1 MSETSG
7 TDGALG
13 HFTPMTREWFTGA
26 FAAPTAAQ
34 EGAWSAI
41 ARGDNTLVV
50 APTGSGKTLAAFLW
64 SLDRLAAEH
73 SATDAGQAA
82 ARTGDGRPLTGKVG
96 TGRTGDGT
104 AGDPTG
110 GERASG
116 VRAGGG
122 RRPRGDGEPP
132 RLCRVL
138 YVSPLKALA
147 VDVERNLRAPLA
159 GLEQTA
165 RRLGLP
171 VPRISVSIRSGDTP
185 AEERRRFATKPS
197 DILITTPE
205 SLFLL
210 LTSQAR
216 EALRGVET
224 VIVDEVHAVAATKR
238 GAHLALSLERLDAL
252 LERPAQRIGLS
263 ATVRPVSEV
272 AAFLGG
278 SRPATVVQ
286 PPSEKRIEVE
296 VVVPIE
302 DMTELDTAPAP
313 PPQDD
318 DRWLTETPARRSIW
332 PHVEERLLDLIGAHR
347 STIVFANSRR
357 LAERLCTR
365 LNELAWER
373 RSEGTEGAA
382 EDAGQDHTD
391 RTGPGGTG
399 PGGVGSG
406 RAGHDRSDPEEADHT
421 KAGGTAG
428 RARPAAGSP
437 PASTSTPAAMM
448 AQAGA
453 AKGVVPEIVRAHH
466 GSVSKEERSQIEEAL
481 KSGRLPAVVATSSLE
496 LGIDMG
502 AVDLVACVGAPPSV
516 ASGLQRIGRAGHQ
529 VGAVS
534 RGVIFPKYRGDLVQT
549 AVVAERMRSGEIEDL
564 RYPRNPL
571 DVLAQ
576 QIVAMTALDEWTV
589 DELEEVVRRAAPY
602 RTLPRSALEATLD
615 MLAGR
620 YPSEEFA
627 ELRPRIVWDRVT
639 GTLRGRPGAQ
649 RLAVTNGGTIP
660 DRGLF
665 GVFLVGEKSSRV
677 GELDEEMVYES
688 RAGDV
693 FVLGATSWRIEEITA
708 DRVLVTPAPGQ
719 PGKLPFWHGDT
730 AGRPAELGRAIGAFL
745 REMSTAGADTA
756 GTTGTGTAGAS
767 TSGTGTA
774 GTGTAGTG
782 TAGTGT
788 AGTGTAGSG
797 TGNGTGTKTKTGTR
811 TSGAADGATGGATS
825 MVTGATTD
833 PAEDDASTDPA
844 VGTATGTTTGGAAT
858 TATTATAATGA
869 TAATTAAS
877 TVKGGSGKARAG
889 KRGAEDLTRDDALGR
904 IRAAGLDEFAAA
916 NLLAYLAEQRQA
928 TGYVPDDRTLVV
940 ERFHD
945 ELGDWRVVV
954 HSPYGARV
962 HAPWALAIG
971 RRLRERYGVDV
982 QAVHSDDGIVLRIP
996 DTLSDPPSDIAI
1008 FDADEIE
1015 RIVTEELGGSAL
1027 FAARFRECAGRS
1039 LLLPRRTPGRRSP
1052 LWQQRQRASH
1062 LLGVAGRYGSF
1073 PVVLETMREC
1083 LQDVFDVPGLVR
1095 LMRDVE
1101 ARRIRLV
1108 EVETEKAS
1116 PFAASLLFNY
1126 IGAFMY
1132 EGDAPLAERRAQAL
1146 ALDTSLLAEL
1156 LGQADLRELL
1166 DPDVIADTEREL
1178 ARLDRPLR
1186 DAEDL
1191 ADLLRSHGPLLAEDV
1206 SVREGDPAWLAELEG
1221 SRRAIRVR
1229 VAGQERWAAIED
1241 AARLRDALGV
1251 PLPVGVPHAF
1261 LEPVDDPLGDL
1272 LARHARTRAS
1282 FPAST
1287 AATRFG
1293 LGPAVVVDALRRL
1306 AASGRVV
1313 SGEFRPGGRGEEWC
1327 DAGVLRTL
1335 RRRSLARLRKEVEP
1349 VPAET
1354 LAAFSP
1360 AWHGITGSPQRGR
1373 PPIDALVGAIEQ
1385 LQGAA
1390 VPASAL
1396 ETLILPARV
1405 PGYDPSLLDELT
1417 ASGEVIWAGQG
1428 SLPGG
1433 DGWVSLYFADTA
1445 PLLIPAPADITLTP
1459 VHEAVLEV
1467 LGGGGALFFRELT
1480 NRVGTLLDGSVP
1492 DDRTLSAAVWDLVW
1506 SGRITGDTLAP
1517 LRSTLGTGR
1526 PAHRPAP
1533 TRRRR
1538 AVLPTRSGP
1547 PTVSGR
1553 WWALPDLSPEST
1565 QRAHAQ
1571 VEVLLERH
1579 GVVTRGAVTA
1589 ERLPGG
1595 FAAVYQV
1602 LRAFEES
1609 GRCRRGYFVEGLGGA
1624 QFALPGAVD
1633 RMRAASPS
1641 EQRGPAPESEPWGAA
1656 PAPAPWETRRPE
1668 RRHAGD
1674 VRRAVVLAAADPA
1687 NPYGAALAWPARPEQ
1702 ASHKPGRKAGSLV
1715 VLVDGHLILY
1725 VERGGKTLLSFSA
1738 DDRLQPAVDA
1748 LALAVRDGALG
1759 KLTVERADGTAI
1771 NDSPLGAALESAGF
1785 HPTPRGL
1792 RLRA

>member
-1 MSETSG
+1 MTGS
-7 TDGALG
+7 ALD
-13 HFTPMTREWFTGA
+13 HFSPVTRQWFAGA
-26 FAAPTAAQ
+26 FEAPTAAQ
-34 EGAWSAI
+34 EGAWASI

-64 SLDRLAAEH
+64 SLDRLAAERAGTA
-73 SATDAGQAA
+73 ATVSTAG
-82 ARTGDGRPLTGKVG
+82 G
-96 TGRTGDGT
+96 TESDTAGGT
-104 AGDPTG
+104 AGAG
-110 GERASG
+110 RGRA
-116 VRAGGG
+116 
-122 RRPRGDGEPP
+122 RRPRPDHEPA

-159 GLEQTA
+159 GMKQTA
-165 RRLGLP
+165 RRLGLA
-171 VPRISVSIRSGDTP
+171 VPEISVAIRSGDTS
-185 AEERRRFATKPS
+185 AEERRRFAAKPS

-224 VIVDEVHAVAATKR
+224 VIIDEVHAVAATKR

-252 LERPAQRIGLS
+252 LARPAQRVGLS

-278 SRPATVVQ
+278 PRPATVVQ
-286 PPSEKRIEVE
+286 PPSEKVIEVE

-302 DMTELDTAPAP
+302 DMTELDGAPRPAP
-313 PPQDD
+313 PGDDD
-318 DRWLTETPARRSIW
+318 DRWLIEPPARRSIW
-332 PHVEERLLDLIGAHR
+332 PHVEERLFDLIGRHG

-373 RSEGTEGAA
+373 ASGETEPSQTPERPGSSEPVPWSEGFPT
-382 EDAGQDHTD
+382 
-391 RTGPGGTG
+391 
-399 PGGVGSG
+399 
-406 RAGHDRSDPEEADHT
+406 
-421 KAGGTAG
+421 
-428 RARPAAGSP
+428 P
-437 PASTSTPAAMM
+437 PASPSPPPAPQASLSTPAAMM

-453 AKGVVPEIVRAHH
+453 SKGAVPEIVRAHH
-466 GSVSKEERSQIEEAL
+466 GSVSKQERSQIEEAL

-502 AVDLVACVGAPPSV
+502 AVDLVACVESPPSV

-549 AVVAERMRSGEIEDL
+549 AVVAERMRSGEIEEL

-576 QIVAMTALDEWTV
+576 HIVAMTALEEWTV
-589 DELEEVVRRAAPY
+589 EELETVVRRAAPY

-627 ELRPRIVWDRVT
+627 ELRPLIVWDRIT
-639 GTLRGRPGAQ
+639 GTLQGRPGAQ
-649 RLAVTNGGTIP
+649 RVAVTNGGTIP

-665 GVFLVGEKSSRV
+665 GVFLVGEKASRV

-693 FVLGATSWRIEEITA
+693 FVLGATSWRIEDITA
-708 DRVLVTPAPGQ
+708 DRVLVSPAPGQ
-719 PGKLPFWHGDT
+719 PGKLPFWHGDS

-745 REMSTAGADTA
+745 REMSGAGADSAARRRPGGEDRAAKA
-756 GTTGTGTAGAS
+756 GDGTAH
-767 TSGTGTA
+767 SGTA
-774 GTGTAGTG
+774 HSDA
-782 TAGTGT
+782 AR
-788 AGTGTAGSG
+788 SG
-797 TGNGTGTKTKTGTR
+797 ATH
-811 TSGAADGATGGATS
+811 SGAAKAGDGAGPASGERE
-825 MVTGATTD
+825 D
-833 PAEDDASTDPA
+833 PARE
-844 VGTATGTTTGGAAT
+844 GAL
-858 TATTATAATGA
+858 
-869 TAATTAAS
+869 
-877 TVKGGSGKARAG
+877 
-889 KRGAEDLTRDDALGR
+889 ER

-916 NLLAYLAEQRQA
+916 NLLSYLAEQRQA

-996 DTLSDPPSDIAI
+996 DTLSGPPSDVAT
-1008 FDADEIE
+1008 FDAEEIE
-1015 RIVTEELGGSAL
+1015 QIVTEELGGSAL

-1039 LLLPRRTPGRRSP
+1039 LLLPRRTPGKRTP
-1052 LWQQRQRASH
+1052 LWQQRQRAAH
-1062 LLGVAGRYGSF
+1062 LLDVAGRYGSF

-1095 LMRDVE
+1095 LMRDIA
-1101 ARRIRLV
+1101 ARRVRLV
-1108 EVETEKAS
+1108 EVETSQAS

-1126 IGAFMY
+1126 VGAFMY

-1191 ADLLRSHGPLLAEDV
+1191 ADLLRSHGPLVAADV
-1206 SVREGDPAWLAELEG
+1206 SLRGGDPSWLADLEG
-1221 SRRAIRVR
+1221 ARRAIRVR
-1229 VAGQERWAAIED
+1229 VAGQEQWAAIED
-1241 AARLRDALGV
+1241 AARLRDALGT

-1272 LARHARTRAS
+1272 VARHARTRTP

-1287 AATRFG
+1287 AAARFG
-1293 LGPAVVVDALRRL
+1293 LGPAVVTDTLRRL

-1327 DAGVLRTL
+1327 DAGVLRML

-1349 VPAET
+1349 VSPET
-1354 LAAFSP
+1354 LAAFTP
-1360 AWHGITGSPQRGR
+1360 AWHGITGVPQRGR
-1373 PPIDALVGAIEQ
+1373 PPIDALVSAIEQ

-1396 ETLILPARV
+1396 ETLILPSRV

-1417 ASGEVIWAGQG
+1417 SSGEVVWAGQG

-1433 DGWVSLYFADTA
+1433 DGWVALYFADTA
-1445 PLLIPAPADITLTP
+1445 PLLMPDPGEITMTP
-1459 VHEAVLEV
+1459 LHDAVLEV
-1467 LGGGGALFFRELT
+1467 LGGGGALFFRELAG
-1480 NRVGTLLDGSVP
+1480 RVGSLVTGSAP
-1492 DDRTLSAAVWDLVW
+1492 DDMTLAAAVWDLVW
-1506 SGRITGDTLAP
+1506 GGRITGDTLAP
-1517 LRSTLGTGR
+1517 LRATLGTGR
-1526 PAHRPAP
+1526 PAHRPAT

-1538 AVLPTRSGP
+1538 PVLPSRSGP
-1547 PTVSGR
+1547 PTVGGR
-1553 WWALPDLSPEST
+1553 WWPLPGPADDAT

-1571 VEVLLERH
+1571 AEVLLERH
-1579 GVVTRGAVTA
+1579 GVVTRGSVAA

-1633 RMRAASPS
+1633 RMRAASTPL
-1641 EQRGPAPESEPWGAA
+1641 RPPASPDPWSTREPDAI
-1656 PAPAPWETRRPE
+1656 
-1668 RRHAGD
+1668 

-1687 NPYGAALAWPARPEQ
+1687 NPYGAALPWPAHPGEV
-1702 ASHKPGRKAGSLV
+1702 SHKPGRKAGSLV
-1715 VLVDGHLILY
+1715 VLVDGHLVLY
-1725 VERGGKTLLSFSA
+1725 VERGGKTLLSFSD

-1759 KLTVERADGTAI
+1759 KLTVERADGAAV
-1771 NDSPLGAALESAGF
+1771 NDSPLGAALETAGF

>member
-1 MSETSG
+1 MTGS
-7 TDGALG
+7 ALA
-13 HFTPMTREWFTGA
+13 HFTPVTREWFTGA
-26 FAAPTAAQ
+26 FASPTAAQ
-34 EGAWSAI
+34 EGAWASI
-41 ARGDNTLVV
+41 SRGENTLVV

-64 SLDRLAAEH
+64 SLDRLAAE
-73 SATDAGQAA
+73 QIEAA
-82 ARTGDGRPLTGKVG
+82 AD
-96 TGRTGDGT
+96 
-104 AGDPTG
+104 A
-110 GERASG
+110 E
-116 VRAGGG
+116 
-122 RRPRGDGEPP
+122 RPR
-132 RLCRVL
+132 RCRVL

-147 VDVERNLRAPLA
+147 VDVERNLRAPLT
-159 GLEQTA
+159 GLRQTA

-171 VPRISVSIRSGDTP
+171 VPEISVAIRSGDTS
-185 AEERRRFATKPS
+185 AEERRRFATRPS

-205 SLFLL
+205 SLFLI

-252 LERPAQRIGLS
+252 LPRPAQRVGLS

-272 AAFLGG
+272 AEFLGG
-278 SRPATVVQ
+278 PRPAVVVQ
-286 PPSEKRIEVE
+286 PPSEKEIEIE

-302 DMTELDTAPAP
+302 DMTELDTAPRP
-313 PPQDD
+313 SQDD
-318 DRWLTETPARRSIW
+318 DAWLTGQQTRRSIW
-332 PHVEERLLDLIGAHR
+332 PHVEERLFDLIGGHS

-373 RSEGTEGAA
+373 RAA
-382 EDAGQDHTD
+382 ELGGRGDAGPAGDD
-391 RTGPGGTG
+391 PWLLPPADGGPGLRESGESG
-399 PGGVGSG
+399 GGPVHWAEGFPRGFPGGS
-406 RAGHDRSDPEEADHT
+406 P
-421 KAGGTAG
+421 GGPP
-428 RARPAAGSP
+428 RP
-437 PASTSTPAAMM
+437 PASTATPAAMM

-453 AKGVVPEIVRAHH
+453 SAGAVPEIVRAHH
-466 GSVSKEERSQIEEAL
+466 GSVSKEERAQIEEAL

-502 AVDLVACVGAPPSV
+502 AVDLVACVEAPPSV

-549 AVVAERMRSGEIEDL
+549 AVVAERMRRGEIEEL

-589 DELEEVVRRAAPY
+589 DELETVVRRAAPY

-627 ELRPRIVWDRVT
+627 ELRPRVVWDRVT
-639 GTLRGRPGAQ
+639 GTLQGRPGAQ
-649 RLAVTNGGTIP
+649 RLAVTSGGTIP

-665 GVFLVGEKSSRV
+665 GVFLVGEKASRV

-693 FVLGATSWRIEEITA
+693 FVLGATSWRIEDITA
-708 DRVLVTPAPGQ
+708 DRVLVSPAPGK

-745 REMSTAGADTA
+745 RELSE
-756 GTTGTGTAGAS
+756 
-767 TSGTGTA
+767 SGPEA
-774 GTGTAGTG
+774 
-782 TAGTGT
+782 
-788 AGTGTAGSG
+788 
-797 TGNGTGTKTKTGTR
+797 
-811 TSGAADGATGGATS
+811 
-825 MVTGATTD
+825 
-833 PAEDDASTDPA
+833 
-844 VGTATGTTTGGAAT
+844 
-858 TATTATAATGA
+858 
-869 TAATTAAS
+869 
-877 TVKGGSGKARAG
+877 ARA
-889 KRGAEDLTRDDALGR
+889 RV
-904 IRAAGLDEFAAA
+904 RAAGLDEFATA
-916 NLLAYLAEQRQA
+916 NLLSYLSEQREA
-928 TGYVPDDRTLVV
+928 TGYVPDDRTLLV

-982 QAVHSDDGIVLRIP
+982 QALHSDDGIVLRIP
-996 DTLSDPPSDIAI
+996 DTLSDPPSDVAV

-1039 LLLPRRTPGRRSP
+1039 LLLPRRSPGRRTP

-1062 LLGVAGRYGSF
+1062 LLGVASRYGSF

-1083 LQDVFDVPGLVR
+1083 LQDVFDVPGLVG
-1095 LMRDVE
+1095 LMRDIA
-1101 ARRIRLV
+1101 ARRVRLV
-1108 EVETEKAS
+1108 EVETSQAS
-1116 PFAASLLFNY
+1116 PFAASLLFTY

-1191 ADLLRSHGPLLAEDV
+1191 ADLLRSHGPLLADDV
-1206 SVREGDPAWLAELEG
+1206 SLREGDPAWLAGLETA
-1221 SRRAIRVR
+1221 RRAIRVR
-1229 VAGQERWAAIED
+1229 IAGQEQWAAIED

-1272 LARHARTRAS
+1272 LARHARTRTP

-1287 AATRFG
+1287 AAARFG
-1293 LGPAVVVDALRRL
+1293 LGPAVVTDALRRL

-1327 DAGVLRTL
+1327 DAGVLRML

-1360 AWHGITGSPQRGR
+1360 AWHGITGAPGRRR
-1373 PPIDALVGAIEQ
+1373 PPIDALVDAVER
-1385 LQGAA
+1385 LQGAP

-1396 ETLILPARV
+1396 ETLILPSRV
-1405 PGYDPSLLDELT
+1405 PGYDPSVLDELT
-1417 ASGEVIWAGQG
+1417 SSGEVVWAGQG

-1433 DGWVSLYFADTA
+1433 DGWVALYFADTA
-1445 PLLIPAPADITLTP
+1445 PLLMPDPLEITMTP

-1467 LGGGGALFFRELT
+1467 LGGGGALFFRELGA
-1480 NRVGTLLDGSVP
+1480 RVGAVSTASGTP
-1492 DDRTLSAAVWDLVW
+1492 DDTTLVAAVWDLVW
-1506 SGRITGDTLAP
+1506 AGRITGDTLAP
-1517 LRSTLGTGR
+1517 LRATLGTGR
-1526 PAHRPAP
+1526 PAHRPAS

-1538 AVLPTRSGP
+1538 AVLPSRSGP
-1547 PTVSGR
+1547 PTVGGR
-1553 WWALPDLSPEST
+1553 WWLLPAPSGDAT

-1571 VEVLLERH
+1571 AEVLLERH

-1589 ERLPGG
+1589 ERMPGG
-1595 FAAVYQV
+1595 FSAVYQV
-1602 LRAFEES
+1602 LRVFEES

-1633 RMRAASPS
+1633 RMRATASPPAS
-1641 EQRGPAPESEPWGAA
+1641 LPWQVPPGSGEAWEGASGRIGPGRPGEPGGPAGAGGWRSGSEGAA
-1656 PAPAPWETRRPE
+1656 
-1668 RRHAGD
+1668 AG
-1674 VRRAVVLAAADPA
+1674 RRAVVLAATDPA
-1687 NPYGAALAWPARPEQ
+1687 NPYGAALPWPAHPGDV
-1702 ASHKPGRKAGSLV
+1702 SHKPGRKAGALV

-1725 VERGGKTLLSFSA
+1725 VERGGKTLLSFTD

-1759 KLTVERADGTAI
+1759 KLTVERADGTAVG
-1771 NDSPLGAALESAGF
+1771 DSPLAAALEAAGF

-1792 RLRA
+1792 RLRP

>member
-1 MSETSG
+1 MHYGSVTGS
-7 TDGALG
+7 ALD
-13 HFTPMTREWFTGA
+13 HFTPVTRDWFTGA
-26 FAAPTAAQ
+26 FASPTAAQ
-34 EGAWSAI
+34 EGAWASI

-64 SLDRLAAEH
+64 SLDRLAAER
-73 SATDAGQAA
+73 AA
-82 ARTGDGRPLTGKVG
+82 A
-96 TGRTGDGT
+96 
-104 AGDPTG
+104 TG
-110 GERASG
+110 GPAEDP
-116 VRAGGG
+116 AGAAGG
-122 RRPRGDGEPP
+122 RRRSREDDAPAGR
-132 RLCRVL
+132 CRVL

-159 GLEQTA
+159 GMRQTA
-165 RRLGLP
+165 RRLGLA
-171 VPRISVSIRSGDTP
+171 VPEISVAIRSGDTSP
-185 AEERRRFATKPS
+185 QERRRFAARPS

-252 LERPAQRIGLS
+252 LPQPAQRIGLS
-263 ATVRPVSEV
+263 ATVRPVNEV

-278 SRPATVVQ
+278 PRPAAVIQ
-286 PPSEKRIEVE
+286 PPSEKTIEVK

-302 DMTELDTAPAP
+302 DMTELDGAPRPSP
-313 PPQDD
+313 PDDD
-318 DRWLTETPARRSIW
+318 DRWLLEPPARRSIW
-332 PHVEERLLDLIGAHR
+332 PHVEERLFDLIEDHS

-373 RSEGTEGAA
+373 RTGEAEPPEPSEPAHRAEGFP
-382 EDAGQDHTD
+382 T
-391 RTGPGGTG
+391 
-399 PGGVGSG
+399 
-406 RAGHDRSDPEEADHT
+406 
-421 KAGGTAG
+421 
-428 RARPAAGSP
+428 P
-437 PASTSTPAAMM
+437 PASLSTPAATM

-453 AKGVVPEIVRAHH
+453 AKGAVPEIVRAHH

-502 AVDLVACVGAPPSV
+502 AVDLVACVESPPSV

-549 AVVAERMRSGEIEDL
+549 AVVAERMKSGEIEEL

-589 DELEEVVRRAAPY
+589 DDLETVVRRAAPY
-602 RTLPRSALEATLD
+602 RTLPRGALEATLD

-693 FVLGATSWRIEEITA
+693 FVLGATSWRIEDITA
-708 DRVLVTPAPGQ
+708 DRVLVSPAPGQ
-719 PGKLPFWHGDT
+719 PGKLPFWHGDN

-745 REMSTAGADTA
+745 REMSGSGAD
-756 GTTGTGTAGAS
+756 S
-767 TSGTGTA
+767 
-774 GTGTAGTG
+774 
-782 TAGTGT
+782 
-788 AGTGTAGSG
+788 
-797 TGNGTGTKTKTGTR
+797 
-811 TSGAADGATGGATS
+811 GATGQG
-825 MVTGATTD
+825 D
-833 PAEDDASTDPA
+833 PARERA
-844 VGTATGTTTGGAAT
+844 V
-858 TATTATAATGA
+858 
-869 TAATTAAS
+869 
-877 TVKGGSGKARAG
+877 
-889 KRGAEDLTRDDALGR
+889 ER

-916 NLLAYLAEQRQA
+916 NLLSYLAEQRQA
-928 TGYVPDDRTLVV
+928 TGYVPDDRTLLV

-996 DTLSDPPSDIAI
+996 DTLSGPPSDVAV
-1008 FDADEIE
+1008 FDAEEIE
-1015 RIVTEELGGSAL
+1015 QIVTEELGGSAL

-1039 LLLPRRTPGRRSP
+1039 LLLPRRTPGKRTP

-1062 LLGVAGRYGSF
+1062 LLNVASRYGSF

-1095 LMRDVE
+1095 LMRDIS
-1101 ARRIRLV
+1101 ARRVRLV
-1108 EVETEKAS
+1108 EVETSQAS

-1126 IGAFMY
+1126 VGAFMY

-1191 ADLLRSHGPLLAEDV
+1191 ADLLRSHGPLVVADV
-1206 SVREGDPAWLAELEG
+1206 SLREGDPAWLTGLE
-1221 SRRAIRVR
+1221 SARRAIRVR
-1229 VAGQERWAAIED
+1229 VAGQEQWAAIED

-1272 LARHARTRAS
+1272 VARHARTRTP

-1287 AATRFG
+1287 AAARFG
-1293 LGPAVVVDALRRL
+1293 LGPAVVTDTLRRL
-1306 AASGRVV
+1306 AVSGRVV

-1327 DAGVLRTL
+1327 DAGVLRML

-1349 VPAET
+1349 VSPET
-1354 LAAFSP
+1354 LAVFAP
-1360 AWHGITGSPQRGR
+1360 AWHGISGAPQRGR
-1373 PPIDALVGAIEQ
+1373 PPIDALVSAVEQ

-1396 ETLILPARV
+1396 ETLVLPSRV

-1417 ASGEVIWAGQG
+1417 SSGEVLWAGQG

-1433 DGWVSLYFADTA
+1433 DGWVALYFADTA
-1445 PLLIPAPADITLTP
+1445 PLLMPDPVEITMTP
-1459 VHEAVLEV
+1459 LHEAVLEV
-1467 LGGGGALFFRELT
+1467 LGGGGALFFRELAG
-1480 NRVGTLLDGSVP
+1480 RVGSLMAGSVP
-1492 DDRTLSAAVWDLVW
+1492 DDGMLTAAVWDLVW
-1506 SGRITGDTLAP
+1506 AGRITGDTLAP
-1517 LRSTLGTGR
+1517 LRATLGTGR
-1526 PAHRPAP
+1526 PAHRPAT

-1538 AVLPTRSGP
+1538 PVLPTRSGP
-1547 PTVSGR
+1547 PTVGGR
-1553 WWALPDLSPEST
+1553 WWLLPGAADDPT

-1571 VEVLLERH
+1571 AEALLERH

-1633 RMRAASPS
+1633 RMRAAATPS
-1641 EQRGPAPESEPWGAA
+1641 RSEAAA
-1656 PAPAPWETRRPE
+1656 PDPWSTRRPE
-1668 RRHAGD
+1668 GNG
-1674 VRRAVVLAAADPA
+1674 RRAVVLAAADPA
-1687 NPYGAALAWPARPEQ
+1687 NPYGAALPWPAHPGEV
-1702 ASHKPGRKAGSLV
+1702 SHKPGRKAGSLV
-1715 VLVDGHLILY
+1715 VLVDGHLVLY
-1725 VERGGKTLLSFSA
+1725 VERGGKTLLSFTD

>member
-1 MSETSG
+1 MSG
-7 TDGALG
+7 TAGADGALG
-13 HFTPMTREWFTGA
+13 HFTRMTRDWFTGA

-34 EGAWSAI
+34 EGAWAAI

-73 SATDAGQAA
+73 SAAGSPGGAASSGNAGSPPSSEDAGSPGS
-82 ARTGDGRPLTGKVG
+82 TGDTSTIMDAPAGATVPDLTSG
-96 TGRTGDGT
+96 TDT
-104 AGDPTG
+104 
-110 GERASG
+110 
-116 VRAGGG
+116 GG
-122 RRPRGDGEPP
+122 RRSRSRRDEGPP

-147 VDVERNLRAPLA
+147 VDIERNLRAPLA
-159 GLEQTA
+159 GLRQTA

-171 VPRISVSIRSGDTP
+171 VPEISVAIRSGDTS
-185 AEERRRFATKPS
+185 AEERRRFAARPS

-238 GAHLALSLERLDAL
+238 GAHLALSLERLDTL
-252 LERPAQRIGLS
+252 LARPAQRVGLS

-278 SRPATVVQ
+278 PRPATVVQ
-286 PPSEKRIEVE
+286 PPAGKEIEVE

-302 DMTELDTAPAP
+302 DMTELDTPPTSPAS
-313 PPQDD
+313 DD
-318 DRWLTETPARRSIW
+318 DRWPTEAPAKRSIW
-332 PHVEERLLDLIGAHR
+332 PHVEERLFDLIGGHS

-373 RSEGTEGAA
+373 RAAEAERSEEGTKADPAHWA
-382 EDAGQDHTD
+382 ENL
-391 RTGPGGTG
+391 
-399 PGGVGSG
+399 
-406 RAGHDRSDPEEADHT
+406 PEL
-421 KAGGTAG
+421 
-428 RARPAAGSP
+428 
-437 PASTSTPAAMM
+437 PASLATPAAMM
-448 AQAGA
+448 AQAGS

-549 AVVAERMRSGEIEDL
+549 AVVAERMRSGEIEEL

-627 ELRPRIVWDRVT
+627 ELRPRIVWDRVA

-730 AGRPAELGRAIGAFL
+730 AGRPAELGKAIGAFL
-745 REMSTAGADTA
+745 RQMSAAGADAEA
-756 GTTGTGTAGAS
+756 GD
-767 TSGTGTA
+767 
-774 GTGTAGTG
+774 
-782 TAGTGT
+782 
-788 AGTGTAGSG
+788 
-797 TGNGTGTKTKTGTR
+797 
-811 TSGAADGATGGATS
+811 AARDGAL
-825 MVTGATTD
+825 
-833 PAEDDASTDPA
+833 E
-844 VGTATGTTTGGAAT
+844 
-858 TATTATAATGA
+858 
-869 TAATTAAS
+869 
-877 TVKGGSGKARAG
+877 
-889 KRGAEDLTRDDALGR
+889 R
-904 IRAAGLDEFAAA
+904 IRAAGLDGFAAA

-928 TGYVPDDRTLVV
+928 TGYVPDDRTLLV

-996 DTLSDPPSDIAI
+996 DTLAEPPSDVAA
-1008 FDADEIE
+1008 FDPDEIE

-1039 LLLPRRTPGRRSP
+1039 LLLPRRVPGRRSP

-1062 LLGVAGRYGSF
+1062 LLNVAGRYASF

-1095 LMRDVE
+1095 LMRDIE
-1101 ARRIRLV
+1101 ARRVRLV
-1108 EVETEKAS
+1108 EVETGKAS

-1126 IGAFMY
+1126 VGAFMY

-1191 ADLLRSHGPLLAEDV
+1191 ADLLRSHGPLVAEDV
-1206 SVREGDPAWLAELEG
+1206 SVREGDPAWLAILEG

-1251 PLPVGVPHAF
+1251 PLPVGVPHVF

-1272 LARHARTRAS
+1272 LARHARTRTP

-1287 AATRFG
+1287 AAARFG
-1293 LGPAVVVDALRRL
+1293 LGTAVVTDVLRRL

-1327 DAGVLRTL
+1327 DAGVLRML

-1349 VPAET
+1349 VSAET
-1354 LAAFSP
+1354 LAVFAP
-1360 AWHGITGSPQRGR
+1360 AWHGITDSPRRGR
-1373 PPIDALVGAIEQ
+1373 PPIDALVSAIEQ
-1385 LQGAA
+1385 LQGSA

-1396 ETLILPARV
+1396 ETLILPSRV

-1445 PLLIPAPADITLTP
+1445 PLLMPDPADITLTP
-1459 VHEAVLEV
+1459 VHGAVLEV
-1467 LGGGGALFFRELT
+1467 LGGGGALFFRELAS
-1480 NRVGTLLDGSVP
+1480 RAGVLLAGSVP
-1492 DDRTLSAAVWDLVW
+1492 DDRALSAAVWDLVW

-1517 LRSTLGTGR
+1517 LRATLGTGR

-1538 AVLPTRSGP
+1538 AALPSRSGP
-1547 PTVSGR
+1547 PTVGGR
-1553 WWALPDLSPEST
+1553 WWTLPVPAEDAT

-1571 VEVLLERH
+1571 AEVLLERY
-1579 GVVTRGAVTA
+1579 GVVTRGSVTA

-1633 RMRAASPS
+1633 RMRAMSVSLTAPPS
-1641 EQRGPAPESEPWGAA
+1641 ATPVPDPWSSRKPES
-1656 PAPAPWETRRPE
+1656 
-1668 RRHAGD
+1668 AGESG
-1674 VRRAVVLAAADPA
+1674 RRAVVLAATDPA
-1687 NPYGAALAWPARPEQ
+1687 NPYGAALPWPAHPGEVT
-1702 ASHKPGRKAGSLV
+1702 HKPGRKAGSLV
-1715 VLVDGHLILY
+1715 VLVEGHLILY
-1725 VERGGKTLLSFSA
+1725 VERGGKTLLSFSG
-1738 DDRLQPAVDA
+1738 DDRLRPAVDA

-1771 NDSPLGAALESAGF
+1771 NDSPLAAALESAGF

-1792 RLRA
+1792 RLRG

>member
-1 MSETSG
+1 MHY
-7 TDGALG
+7 GAVTGSALD
-13 HFTPMTREWFTGA
+13 HFTPVTRDWFTGA
-26 FAAPTAAQ
+26 FASPTAAQ
-34 EGAWSAI
+34 EGAWASI

-64 SLDRLAAEH
+64 SLDRLAAER
-73 SATDAGQAA
+73 AA
-82 ARTGDGRPLTGKVG
+82 A
-96 TGRTGDGT
+96 
-104 AGDPTG
+104 TG
-110 GERASG
+110 GPAEDTA
-116 VRAGGG
+116 GG
-122 RRPRGDGEPP
+122 RRRSRADDAPAGR
-132 RLCRVL
+132 CRVL

-159 GLEQTA
+159 GMRQTA
-165 RRLGLP
+165 RRLGLA
-171 VPRISVSIRSGDTP
+171 VPEISVAIRSGDTSP
-185 AEERRRFATKPS
+185 QERRRFAARPS

-252 LERPAQRIGLS
+252 LPQPAQRIGLS
-263 ATVRPVSEV
+263 ATVRPVDEV

-278 SRPATVVQ
+278 PRPAAVIQ
-286 PPSEKRIEVE
+286 PPSEKTIEVK

-302 DMTELDTAPAP
+302 DMTELDSAPRP
-313 PPQDD
+313 SRPDD
-318 DRWLTETPARRSIW
+318 DDQWLLEPPARRSIW
-332 PHVEERLLDLIGAHR
+332 PHVEERLFDLIEEHS

-373 RSEGTEGAA
+373 RAGEAEPPEPSEPA
-382 EDAGQDHTD
+382 H
-391 RTGPGGTG
+391 
-399 PGGVGSG
+399 
-406 RAGHDRSDPEEADHT
+406 RAG
-421 KAGGTAG
+421 GL
-428 RARPAAGSP
+428 PAP
-437 PASTSTPAAMM
+437 PASLSTPAAMM

-453 AKGVVPEIVRAHH
+453 AKGTVPEIVRAHH

-502 AVDLVACVGAPPSV
+502 AVDLVACVESPPSV

-549 AVVAERMRSGEIEDL
+549 AVVAERMKSGEIEEL

-576 QIVAMTALDEWTV
+576 QVVAMTALDEWTV
-589 DELEEVVRRAAPY
+589 DDLETLVRRAAPY
-602 RTLPRSALEATLD
+602 RTLPRGALEATLD

-627 ELRPRIVWDRVT
+627 ELRPRVVWDRVT

-665 GVFLVGEKSSRV
+665 GVFLVGEKASRV

-693 FVLGATSWRIEEITA
+693 FVLGATSWRIEDITA
-708 DRVLVTPAPGQ
+708 DRVLVSPAPGQ
-719 PGKLPFWHGDT
+719 PGKLPFWHGDN

-745 REMSTAGADTA
+745 REMSGAGADSGA
-756 GTTGTGTAGAS
+756 GP
-767 TSGTGTA
+767 
-774 GTGTAGTG
+774 
-782 TAGTGT
+782 
-788 AGTGTAGSG
+788 GSG
-797 TGNGTGTKTKTGTR
+797 RKGGLARDAAGPGSAEPGDPAGDGTR
-811 TSGAADGATGGATS
+811 PGPGREDPARDGGKPGSTGQDDPARDGA
-825 MVTGATTD
+825 M
-833 PAEDDASTDPA
+833 E
-844 VGTATGTTTGGAAT
+844 
-858 TATTATAATGA
+858 
-869 TAATTAAS
+869 
-877 TVKGGSGKARAG
+877 
-889 KRGAEDLTRDDALGR
+889 R

-916 NLLAYLAEQRQA
+916 NLLSYLAEQRQA
-928 TGYVPDDRTLVV
+928 TGYVPDDRTLLV

-996 DTLSDPPSDIAI
+996 DTLSGPPSDVAV
-1008 FDADEIE
+1008 FDAEEIE
-1015 RIVTEELGGSAL
+1015 QIVTEELGGSAL

-1039 LLLPRRTPGRRSP
+1039 LLLPRRTPGKRTP

-1062 LLGVAGRYGSF
+1062 LLTVAGRYGSF

-1095 LMRDVE
+1095 LMRDIS
-1101 ARRIRLV
+1101 ARRVRLV
-1108 EVETEKAS
+1108 EVETSQAS

-1126 IGAFMY
+1126 VGAFMY

-1191 ADLLRSHGPLLAEDV
+1191 ADLLRSHGPLLAADV
-1206 SVREGDPAWLAELEG
+1206 SLREGDPAWLTGLE
-1221 SRRAIRVR
+1221 SARRAIRVR
-1229 VAGQERWAAIED
+1229 VAGQEQWAAIED

-1272 LARHARTRAS
+1272 VARHARTRTP

-1287 AATRFG
+1287 AAARFG
-1293 LGPAVVVDALRRL
+1293 LGPAVVTDTLRRL
-1306 AASGRVV
+1306 AVSGRVV

-1327 DAGVLRTL
+1327 DAGVLRML

-1349 VPAET
+1349 VSPET
-1354 LAAFSP
+1354 LAVFAP
-1360 AWHGITGSPQRGR
+1360 AWHGISGAPQRGR
-1373 PPIDALVGAIEQ
+1373 PPIDALVSAVEQ

-1396 ETLILPARV
+1396 ETLVLPSRV

-1417 ASGEVIWAGQG
+1417 SSGEVLWAGQG

-1433 DGWVSLYFADTA
+1433 DGWVALYFADTA
-1445 PLLIPAPADITLTP
+1445 PLLMPDPVEITMTP
-1459 VHEAVLEV
+1459 LHEAVLEV
-1467 LGGGGALFFRELT
+1467 LGGGGALFFRELAG
-1480 NRVGTLLDGSVP
+1480 RVGSLMAGSVP
-1492 DDRTLSAAVWDLVW
+1492 DDGMLTAAVWDLVW
-1506 SGRITGDTLAP
+1506 AGRITGDTLAP
-1517 LRSTLGTGR
+1517 LRATLGTGR
-1526 PAHRPAP
+1526 PAHRPAT

-1538 AVLPTRSGP
+1538 PVLPTRSGP
-1547 PTVSGR
+1547 PTVGGR
-1553 WWALPDLSPEST
+1553 WWLLPGVADDPT

-1571 VEVLLERH
+1571 AEALLERH
-1579 GVVTRGAVTA
+1579 GVVTRGAVAA

-1633 RMRAASPS
+1633 RMRAAATPPRS
-1641 EQRGPAPESEPWGAA
+1641 ETPAPDPWSS
-1656 PAPAPWETRRPE
+1656 RRPE
-1668 RRHAGD
+1668 GNG
-1674 VRRAVVLAAADPA
+1674 RRAVVLAAADPA
-1687 NPYGAALAWPARPEQ
+1687 NPYGAALPWPAHPGEI
-1702 ASHKPGRKAGSLV
+1702 SHKPGRKAGSLV
-1715 VLVDGHLILY
+1715 VLVDGHLVLY
-1725 VERGGKTLLSFSA
+1725 VERGGKTLLSFTD

-1771 NDSPLGAALESAGF
+1771 NDSPLGAALEAAGF

>member
-1 MSETSG
+1 METTGSSRGAFPTMTGSVSG
-7 TDGALG
+7 AMHYGAVTGSALD
-13 HFTPMTREWFTGA
+13 HFSPVTRDWFAGA
-26 FAAPTAAQ
+26 FASPTAAQ
-34 EGAWSAI
+34 EGAWTSI

-64 SLDRLAAEH
+64 SLDRLATEH
-73 SATDAGQAA
+73 AAGEPDGGPA
-82 ARTGDGRPLTGKVG
+82 GDGRTP
-96 TGRTGDGT
+96 
-104 AGDPTG
+104 
-110 GERASG
+110 
-116 VRAGGG
+116 G
-122 RRPRGDGEPP
+122 RRPSEASGGAGGIRTRDRSRAEDDGPAG
-132 RLCRVL
+132 LCRVL

-159 GLEQTA
+159 GMRQTA
-165 RRLGLP
+165 RRLGLA
-171 VPRISVSIRSGDTP
+171 VPEISVAIRSGDTP
-185 AEERRRFATKPS
+185 AQERRRFAARPA

-216 EALRGVET
+216 EALRGVQT

-252 LERPAQRIGLS
+252 LPEPAQRIGLS

-286 PPSEKRIEVE
+286 PPSEKEIEIE

-302 DMTELDTAPAP
+302 DMTELDGAPRP
-313 PPQDD
+313 PRPDD
-318 DRWLTETPARRSIW
+318 DGQWLVEPPARRTIW
-332 PHVEERLLDLIGAHR
+332 PHVEERLFDLIGKHS

-373 RSEGTEGAA
+373 RTDGAPAQEPAHWAEGFPT
-382 EDAGQDHTD
+382 
-391 RTGPGGTG
+391 P
-399 PGGVGSG
+399 PVG
-406 RAGHDRSDPEEADHT
+406 
-421 KAGGTAG
+421 
-428 RARPAAGSP
+428 PAAP
-437 PASTSTPAAMM
+437 PASPSAPPASLSTPAAMM

-453 AKGVVPEIVRAHH
+453 AKGAIPEIVRAHH

-502 AVDLVACVGAPPSV
+502 SVDLVACVESPPSV

-549 AVVAERMRSGEIEDL
+549 TVVAERMRSGEIEEL

-576 QIVAMTALDEWTV
+576 QIVAMTALDEWTL
-589 DELEEVVRRAAPY
+589 DELETLLRRAAPY

-627 ELRPRIVWDRVT
+627 ELRPRIVWDRIT

-688 RAGDV
+688 RVGDV
-693 FVLGATSWRIEEITA
+693 FVLGATSWRIADITA
-708 DRVLVTPAPGQ
+708 DRVLVSPAPGQ
-719 PGKLPFWHGDT
+719 PGKLPFWHGDN

-745 REMSTAGADTA
+745 REMSAAGAD
-756 GTTGTGTAGAS
+756 
-767 TSGTGTA
+767 
-774 GTGTAGTG
+774 
-782 TAGTGT
+782 
-788 AGTGTAGSG
+788 
-797 TGNGTGTKTKTGTR
+797 
-811 TSGAADGATGGATS
+811 SGAGPGGSARGGAL
-825 MVTGATTD
+825 
-833 PAEDDASTDPA
+833 E
-844 VGTATGTTTGGAAT
+844 
-858 TATTATAATGA
+858 
-869 TAATTAAS
+869 
-877 TVKGGSGKARAG
+877 
-889 KRGAEDLTRDDALGR
+889 R

-916 NLLAYLAEQRQA
+916 NLLSYLAEQREA

-996 DTLSDPPSDIAI
+996 DTLSGPPSDVAT
-1008 FDADEIE
+1008 FDAEEIE
-1015 RIVTEELGGSAL
+1015 QIVTEELGGSAL

-1039 LLLPRRTPGRRSP
+1039 LLLPRRTPGRRTP

-1062 LLGVAGRYGSF
+1062 LLNVAGRYGSF

-1083 LQDVFDVPGLVR
+1083 LQDVFDVPGLVQ
-1095 LMRDVE
+1095 LMRDIS
-1101 ARRIRLV
+1101 ARRVRLV
-1108 EVETEKAS
+1108 EVETSQAS

-1126 IGAFMY
+1126 VGAFMY

-1191 ADLLRSHGPLLAEDV
+1191 ADLLRSHGPLLATDV
-1206 SVREGDPAWLAELEG
+1206 SLREGDPTWLADLEG

-1229 VAGQERWAAIED
+1229 VAGQEQWAAIED

-1272 LARHARTRAS
+1272 VARHARTRTP
-1282 FPAST
+1282 FPADT
-1287 AATRFG
+1287 AAARFG
-1293 LGPAVVVDALRRL
+1293 LGPAVVTDALRRL

-1313 SGEFRPGGRGEEWC
+1313 NGEFRPGGRGEEWC
-1327 DAGVLRTL
+1327 DAGVLRML

-1349 VPAET
+1349 VTPET
-1354 LAAFSP
+1354 LAAFAP

-1373 PPIDALVGAIEQ
+1373 PSIDALVGAVEQ

-1396 ETLILPARV
+1396 ETLILPSRV

-1417 ASGEVIWAGQG
+1417 SSGEVVWAGQG

-1433 DGWVSLYFADTA
+1433 DGWVALYFADTA
-1445 PLLIPAPADITLTP
+1445 PVLMPEPLEITLTP
-1459 VHEAVLEV
+1459 LHKAVVEV
-1467 LGGGGALFFRELT
+1467 LGGGGALFFREMAG
-1480 NRVGTLLDGSVP
+1480 RAGALLAGSVP
-1492 DDRTLSAAVWDLVW
+1492 DDAMLAAAVWDLVW
-1506 SGRITGDTLAP
+1506 AGRVTGDTLAP
-1517 LRSTLGTGR
+1517 LRATLGTGR
-1526 PAHRPAP
+1526 PAHRPAT

-1538 AVLPTRSGP
+1538 PVLPTRSGP
-1547 PTVSGR
+1547 PTVGGR
-1553 WWALPDLSPEST
+1553 WWLLPQAAGDPT

-1571 VEVLLERH
+1571 AEVLLERH

-1595 FAAVYQV
+1595 FAAIYQV

-1633 RMRAASPS
+1633 RMRATATPPGDGPS
-1641 EQRGPAPESEPWGAA
+1641 DPWS
-1656 PAPAPWETRRPE
+1656 TRKPD
-1668 RRHAGD
+1668 GD
-1674 VRRAVVLAAADPA
+1674 GRRAVVLAAADPA
-1687 NPYGAALAWPARPEQ
+1687 NPYGAALSWPAHPGEV
-1702 ASHKPGRKAGSLV
+1702 SHKPGRKAGSLV
-1715 VLVDGHLILY
+1715 VLVDGHLVLY
-1725 VERGGKTLLSFSA
+1725 VERGGKTLLSFTD
-1738 DDRLQPAVDA
+1738 DDRLRPAVDA

-1759 KLTVERADGTAI
+1759 KLTVERADGAAI
-1771 NDSPLGAALESAGF
+1771 NDSPLGAALEDAGF

>member
-1 MSETSG
+1 MHY
-7 TDGALG
+7 GAVTGSALD
-13 HFTPMTREWFTGA
+13 HFTPVTRDWFTGA
-26 FAAPTAAQ
+26 FASPTAAQ
-34 EGAWSAI
+34 EGAWASI

-64 SLDRLAAEH
+64 SLDRLAAERA
-73 SATDAGQAA
+73 SATGGPAADAA
-82 ARTGDGRPLTGKVG
+82 
-96 TGRTGDGT
+96 
-104 AGDPTG
+104 
-110 GERASG
+110 
-116 VRAGGG
+116 GG
-122 RRPRGDGEPP
+122 RRRSREDDAPAGR
-132 RLCRVL
+132 CRVL

-159 GLEQTA
+159 GMRQTA
-165 RRLGLP
+165 RRLGLA
-171 VPRISVSIRSGDTP
+171 VPEISVAIRSGDTSP
-185 AEERRRFATKPS
+185 QERRRFAARPS

-252 LERPAQRIGLS
+252 LSRPAQRIGLS
-263 ATVRPVSEV
+263 ATVRPVNEV

-278 SRPATVVQ
+278 PRPAAVIQ
-286 PPSEKRIEVE
+286 PPSEKTIEVK

-302 DMTELDTAPAP
+302 DMTELDGAPRP
-313 PPQDD
+313 SLPDDD
-318 DRWLTETPARRSIW
+318 DRWLLEPPARRSIW
-332 PHVEERLLDLIGAHR
+332 PHVEERLFDLIEDHS

-373 RSEGTEGAA
+373 GAGEAEPPEPAEPAHWAEGF
-382 EDAGQDHTD
+382 
-391 RTGPGGTG
+391 
-399 PGGVGSG
+399 
-406 RAGHDRSDPEEADHT
+406 
-421 KAGGTAG
+421 
-428 RARPAAGSP
+428 PAP
-437 PASTSTPAAMM
+437 PASLSTPAAMM

-453 AKGVVPEIVRAHH
+453 AKGTVPEIVRAHH

-502 AVDLVACVGAPPSV
+502 AVDLVACVESPPSV

-549 AVVAERMRSGEIEDL
+549 AVVAERMKSGEIEEL

-589 DELEEVVRRAAPY
+589 DDLETVVRRAAPY
-602 RTLPRSALEATLD
+602 RTLPRGALEATLD

-693 FVLGATSWRIEEITA
+693 FVLGATSWRIEDITA
-708 DRVLVTPAPGQ
+708 DRVLVSPAPGQ
-719 PGKLPFWHGDT
+719 PGKLPFWHGDN

-745 REMSTAGADTA
+745 REMSGSGAD
-756 GTTGTGTAGAS
+756 
-767 TSGTGTA
+767 
-774 GTGTAGTG
+774 
-782 TAGTGT
+782 
-788 AGTGTAGSG
+788 
-797 TGNGTGTKTKTGTR
+797 
-811 TSGAADGATGGATS
+811 SGAG
-825 MVTGATTD
+825 
-833 PAEDDASTDPA
+833 P
-844 VGTATGTTTGGAAT
+844 
-858 TATTATAATGA
+858 
-869 TAATTAAS
+869 
-877 TVKGGSGKARAG
+877 GSGKKGSLARD
-889 KRGAEDLTRDDALGR
+889 GARPDPARERAVER
-904 IRAAGLDEFAAA
+904 IEAAGLDEFAAA
-916 NLLAYLAEQRQA
+916 NLLSYLAEQRQA
-928 TGYVPDDRTLVV
+928 TGYVPDDRTLLV

-996 DTLSDPPSDIAI
+996 DTLSGPPSDVAV
-1008 FDADEIE
+1008 FDAEEIE
-1015 RIVTEELGGSAL
+1015 QIVTEELGGSAL

-1039 LLLPRRTPGRRSP
+1039 LLLPRRTPGKRTP

-1062 LLGVAGRYGSF
+1062 LLNVASRYGSF

-1095 LMRDVE
+1095 LMRDIS
-1101 ARRIRLV
+1101 ARRVRLV
-1108 EVETEKAS
+1108 EVETSQAS

-1126 IGAFMY
+1126 VGAFMY

-1191 ADLLRSHGPLLAEDV
+1191 ADLLRSHGPLVAADV
-1206 SVREGDPAWLAELEG
+1206 SLREGDPAWLTGLE
-1221 SRRAIRVR
+1221 SARRAIRVR
-1229 VAGQERWAAIED
+1229 VAGQEQWAAIED

-1272 LARHARTRAS
+1272 VARHARTRTP

-1287 AATRFG
+1287 AAARFG
-1293 LGPAVVVDALRRL
+1293 LGPAVVTDTLRRL
-1306 AASGRVV
+1306 AVSGRVV
-1313 SGEFRPGGRGEEWC
+1313 SGEFKPGGRGEEWC
-1327 DAGVLRTL
+1327 DAGVLRML

-1349 VPAET
+1349 VSPET
-1354 LAAFSP
+1354 LAVFAP
-1360 AWHGITGSPQRGR
+1360 AWHGISGAPQRGR
-1373 PPIDALVGAIEQ
+1373 PPIDALVSAVEQ

-1396 ETLILPARV
+1396 ETLVLPSRV

-1417 ASGEVIWAGQG
+1417 SSGEVLWAGQG

-1433 DGWVSLYFADTA
+1433 DGWVALYFADTA
-1445 PLLIPAPADITLTP
+1445 PLLMPDPVEITMTP
-1459 VHEAVLEV
+1459 LHEAVLEV
-1467 LGGGGALFFRELT
+1467 LGGGGALFFRELAG
-1480 NRVGTLLDGSVP
+1480 RVGSLMAGSVP
-1492 DDRTLSAAVWDLVW
+1492 DDGMLTAAVWDLVW
-1506 SGRITGDTLAP
+1506 AGRITGDTLAP
-1517 LRSTLGTGR
+1517 LRATLGTGR
-1526 PAHRPAP
+1526 PAHRPAT

-1538 AVLPTRSGP
+1538 PVLPTRSGP
-1547 PTVSGR
+1547 PTVGGR
-1553 WWALPDLSPEST
+1553 WWLLPGAADDPT

-1571 VEVLLERH
+1571 AEALLERH

-1633 RMRAASPS
+1633 RMRAA
-1641 EQRGPAPESEPWGAA
+1641 AA
-1656 PAPAPWETRRPE
+1656 PSRSEAPDPDPWSTRRPE
-1668 RRHAGD
+1668 GNG
-1674 VRRAVVLAAADPA
+1674 RRAVVLAAADPA
-1687 NPYGAALAWPARPEQ
+1687 NPYGAALPWPAHPGEV
-1702 ASHKPGRKAGSLV
+1702 SHKPGRKAGSLV
-1715 VLVDGHLILY
+1715 VLVDGHLVLY
-1725 VERGGKTLLSFSA
+1725 VERGGKTLLSFTD

>member
-1 MSETSG
+1 MGETTGSG
-7 TDGALG
+7 GALD
-13 HFTPMTREWFTGA
+13 HFTRMTKDWFTGA

-34 EGAWSAI
+34 EGAWEAI

-64 SLDRLAAEH
+64 SLDRLAA
-73 SATDAGQAA
+73 SAPGSPPAAGASGA
-82 ARTGDGRPLTGKVG
+82 GP
-96 TGRTGDGT
+96 
-104 AGDPTG
+104 AGDTG
-110 GERASG
+110 GR
-116 VRAGGG
+116 GG
-122 RRPRGDGEPP
+122 RGRSRKDDEPV
-132 RLCRVL
+132 RRCRVL

-159 GLEQTA
+159 GLGQTA

-171 VPRISVSIRSGDTP
+171 VPEISVAIRSGDTSP
-185 AEERRRFATKPS
+185 EERRRFATRPS

-238 GAHLALSLERLDAL
+238 GAHLALSLERLDSL
-252 LERPAQRIGLS
+252 LPRPAQRIGLS

-278 SRPATVVQ
+278 PRPATVVQ
-286 PPSEKRIEVE
+286 PPSDKEIEIE

-302 DMTELDTAPAP
+302 DMTELDTPPAP
-313 PPQDD
+313 PDPDD

-332 PHVEERLLDLIGAHR
+332 PHVEERLFELIGSHS

-373 RSEGTEGAA
+373 RDDGEEPAGEGAEA
-382 EDAGQDHTD
+382 EPVHWAEGFP
-391 RTGPGGTG
+391 R
-399 PGGVGSG
+399 
-406 RAGHDRSDPEEADHT
+406 
-421 KAGGTAG
+421 
-428 RARPAAGSP
+428 P
-437 PASTSTPAAMM
+437 PASLSTPAAMM

-589 DELEEVVRRAAPY
+589 DELEGVVRRAAPY

-745 REMSTAGADTA
+745 REMSAAGADA
-756 GTTGTGTAGAS
+756 EARGGGIRNTGTGTGTGKTRAGSAGA
-767 TSGTGTA
+767 GGEGA
-774 GTGTAGTG
+774 GNA
-782 TAGTGT
+782 
-788 AGTGTAGSG
+788 
-797 TGNGTGTKTKTGTR
+797 R
-811 TSGAADGATGGATS
+811 EGGA
-825 MVTGATTD
+825 GA
-833 PAEDDASTDPA
+833 
-844 VGTATGTTTGGAAT
+844 GNR
-858 TATTATAATGA
+858 
-869 TAATTAAS
+869 
-877 TVKGGSGKARAG
+877 RAG
-889 KRGAEDLTRDDALGR
+889 AEAEGAGNAAREGALER

-916 NLLAYLAEQRQA
+916 NLLSYLAEQRQA
-928 TGYVPDDRTLVV
+928 TGYVPDDRTLLV

-996 DTLSDPPSDIAI
+996 DTLSDPPSDVAI

-1039 LLLPRRTPGRRSP
+1039 LLLPRRVPGRRSP

-1062 LLGVAGRYGSF
+1062 LLSVAGRYGSF

-1095 LMRDVE
+1095 LMRDIE
-1101 ARRIRLV
+1101 ARRVRLV
-1108 EVETEKAS
+1108 EVETDKAS

-1166 DPDVIADTEREL
+1166 DLDVITDTEREL

-1191 ADLLRSHGPLLAEDV
+1191 ADLLRSHGPLVAEDV
-1206 SVREGDPAWLAELEG
+1206 SVREGDPAWLTALEG

-1241 AARLRDALGV
+1241 AARLRDALGA
-1251 PLPVGVPHAF
+1251 PPPVGVPHAF

-1272 LARHARTRAS
+1272 LARHARTRTP
-1282 FPAST
+1282 FLAST
-1287 AATRFG
+1287 AAARFG
-1293 LGPAVVVDALRRL
+1293 LGTAVVTDALRRL
-1306 AASGRVV
+1306 AVSGRVV

-1327 DAGVLRTL
+1327 DAGVLRML

-1349 VPAET
+1349 VSPET
-1354 LAAFSP
+1354 LAAFAP
-1360 AWHGITGSPQRGR
+1360 AWHGIAGSPRRGR

-1396 ETLILPARV
+1396 ETLILPSRV
-1405 PGYDPSLLDELT
+1405 PGYDPSFLDELT

-1445 PLLIPAPADITLTP
+1445 PLLMPGPADVTLTP
-1459 VHEAVLEV
+1459 VHEAVLEI
-1467 LGGGGALFFRELT
+1467 LGGGGALFFRELGG
-1480 NRVGTLLDGSVP
+1480 RVGALLAGSVP
-1492 DDRTLSAAVWDLVW
+1492 DDRALSAAVWDLVW

-1517 LRSTLGTGR
+1517 LRAVLGTGR

-1547 PTVSGR
+1547 PTVGGR
-1553 WWALPDLSPEST
+1553 WWALPALAEDTT

-1571 VEVLLERH
+1571 AEVLLERH

-1633 RMRAASPS
+1633 RMRATSPS
-1641 EQRGPAPESEPWGAA
+1641 PTRPDAA
-1656 PAPAPWETRRPE
+1656 PVPDPWSTRKPDRAE
-1668 RRHAGD
+1668 D
-1674 VRRAVVLAAADPA
+1674 DTRRAVVLAAADPA
-1687 NPYGAALAWPARPEQ
+1687 NPYGAALPWPAHPGEV
-1702 ASHKPGRKAGSLV
+1702 SHKPGRKAGSLV
-1715 VLVDGHLILY
+1715 VLVDGHLTLY
-1725 VERGGKTLLSFSA
+1725 VERGGKTLLSFSG